1 MNKFK
6 KAFAAVVLLFT
17 FASSVLVAHELHHY
31 CKHEISGGDCPVC
44 LVVQVC
50 EQNLKLLALAFAAFH
65 AFVAFHGWKR
75 IDFHL
80 SRTEVSDTSTLI
92 TQKIRLND

>member
-6 KAFAAVVLLFT
+6 KAFAVVVLLFT

-44 LVVQVC
+44 LVVQIC

-65 AFVAFHGWKR
+65 LFVAFCGFKKV
-75 IDFHL
+75 DFHL
-80 SRTEVSDTSTLI
+80 SRKSVFNTSTLVS
-92 TQKIRLND
+92 QKIRLND